1 MRKLPYALVATF
13 LTITL
18 ARVAEFSGSAMQAGW
33 LGWPFSI
40 GLGVAVFASAY
51 NLRVHLENSA
61 GEESPLSKNVRRW
74 ALVALLLFMAA
85 DGAFNLWD
93 VLASVTAPELQAAAY
108 VYGLFPTVA
117 AAVLGLLQGALDKLP
132 KPPMSKVERSAAN
145 WIAYKLRV
153 PALDAPD
160 TTHTAALP
168 THDAPARLPD
178 ATHEKIYACECGA
191 TFVKSTDYA
200 SHKRWKCK
208 KEPATL

>member
-1 MRKLPYALVATF
+1 MIMRKLPYALVATF

-61 GEESPLSKNVRRW
+61 GEESPLSRNVRRW
-74 ALVALLLFMAA
+74 ALVALLLCMAA

-153 PALDAPD
+153 PSLEAPLQPAFSEPKAAPVLLEAPLEAAFICSACGYEAKSQNALNGHKLKHRAKV
-160 TTHTAALP
+160 
-168 THDAPARLPD
+168 D
-178 ATHEKIYACECGA
+178 AT
-191 TFVKSTDYA
+191 
-200 SHKRWKCK
+200 
-208 KEPATL
+208 L